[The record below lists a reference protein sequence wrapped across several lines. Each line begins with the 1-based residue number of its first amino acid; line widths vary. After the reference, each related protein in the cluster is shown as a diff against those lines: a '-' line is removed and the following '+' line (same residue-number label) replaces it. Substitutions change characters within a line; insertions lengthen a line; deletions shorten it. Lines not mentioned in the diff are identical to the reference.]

1 MKVVIEAN
9 NRMVYILLSII
20 AVLLILNLIS
30 PLLKTSDLVANGVP
44 DRPEPVKVRV
54 FKSQDKPFA
63 INLNE
68 YPNVHIFRTDGD
80 QVHCLGMVKIDEK
93 KKTYSFESYQEEGG
107 APAPA
112 KKK

>member
-9 NRMVYILLSII
+9 NKMVYVLLSVI

-54 FKSQDKPFA
+54 FKTQDKPFA

-80 QVHCLGMVKIDEK
+80 QIVCLGKVKVDEK
-93 KKTYSFESYQEEGG
+93 KRTFSFESYQEEGAAQ
-107 APAPA
+107 APV